1 MIELKCNRG
10 DTHVKVYGNGME
22 VLAEATILIERL
34 LKSLGDHMGSRAAAD
49 VLSRVTTD
57 FDSKSGV
64 FGQGV
69 PHE

>member
-1 MIELKCNRG
+1 MIRLKCNRG
-10 DTHVKVYGNGME
+10 DTSIEASGNE
-22 VLAEATILIERL
+22 VELVAEATILIERL

>member
-10 DTHVKVYGNGME
+10 DTHVKVYGNGAE
-22 VLAEATILIERL
+22 VLEETAILIERL
-34 LKSLGDHMGSRAAAD
+34 LKSLGHQAAAA
-49 VLSRVTTD
+49 VLGKVTID
-57 FDSKSGV
+57 FVSNDGV